1 MKGCLDLGDKAF
13 LIAISQHLL
22 VQEFSSM
29 AEISFFIFIE
39 SKSVSLSAS
48 PSPPYF
54 CNLQFCTGFYCQRDF
69 SLSGETHGVW
79 GCLGHCSICGIGI
92 SCRALFFVSSVSK
105 ALVSSD

>member
-39 SKSVSLSAS
+39 SKSVSLS
-48 PSPPYF
+48 PSPNLFLQPWVQYQRLLPERF
-54 CNLQFCTGFYCQRDF
+54 FFVRCNYR
-69 SLSGETHGVW
+69 VW
-79 GCLGHCSICGIGI
+79 GYLGHCNIHGIGI
-92 SCRALFFVSSVSK
+92 SCKAFFFVSSLGK

>member
-39 SKSVSLSAS
+39 SKSVSLPLPLPAL
-48 PSPPYF
+48 SPPF
-54 CNLQFCTGFYCQRDF
+54 SPVPAFPAKEIFLCRVNLTD
-69 SLSGETHGVW
+69 SGDV
-79 GCLGHCSICGIGI
+79 
-92 SCRALFFVSSVSK
+92 
-105 ALVSSD
+105 

>member
-39 SKSVSLSAS
+39 SKSVSLSL
-48 PSPPYF
+48 SPPLSPTF
-54 CNLQFCTGFYCQRDF
+54 SSVPAFTAKEIFLCQVKFTEFGDVQDTAVF
-69 SLSGETHGVW
+69 VGLVLVAEPYSLSP
-79 GCLGHCSICGIGI
+79 HC
-92 SCRALFFVSSVSK
+92 VKPWSVVIDS
-105 ALVSSD
+105 

>member
-13 LIAISQHLL
+13 LVAISQHLL

-39 SKSVSLSAS
+39 SKSVSLSPS
-48 PSPPYF
+48 PSLPSF
-54 CNLQFCTGFYCQRDF
+54 CNLQLCTSFYCQRGF

-79 GCLGHCSICGIGI
+79 GCFGHCSIGRIYI
-92 SCRALFFVSSVSK
+92 SYRALFFVSSLSK

>member
-39 SKSVSLSAS
+39 SKSVSL
-48 PSPPYF
+48 PFPQTLPPALGSVPAF
-54 CNLQFCTGFYCQRDF
+54 TAGEIFLCQ
-69 SLSGETHGVW
+69 V
-79 GCLGHCSICGIGI
+79 
-92 SCRALFFVSSVSK
+92 
-105 ALVSSD
+105 

>member
-39 SKSVSLSAS
+39 SKSVSL
-48 PSPPYF
+48 PLPP
-54 CNLQFCTGFYCQRDF
+54 LLLPL
-69 SLSGETHGVW
+69 SLT
-79 GCLGHCSICGIGI
+79 
-92 SCRALFFVSSVSK
+92 FSSVPAFIAK
-105 ALVSSD
+105 EIFLCQVNIAEFGDV

>member
-39 SKSVSLSAS
+39 SKSVSL
-48 PSPPYF
+48 PPLLLPLSLTF
-54 CNLQFCTGFYCQRDF
+54 SSVPAFIAKEIFLCRVNITGFGD
-69 SLSGETHGVW
+69 V
-79 GCLGHCSICGIGI
+79 
-92 SCRALFFVSSVSK
+92 
-105 ALVSSD
+105 